1 MEEEKQTNRKSTM
14 STPLKEGRP
23 ASPMCPYLWN
33 YFCWSK
39 EEEEDEKKK
48 PVAVL
53 CSNRL
58 CTANG
63 QLNRIAPP
71 RENLTDDEEE
81 EERNLCRFFHRQT
94 HTHLIIVILYQR
106 WLRCYLSDCVSLDR
120 NKKESSSLLSCNW
133 EYKKEKGNRLL
144 LLLYYFPLGCL

>member
-1 MEEEKQTNRKSTM
+1 MMK
-14 STPLKEGRP
+14 
-23 ASPMCPYLWN
+23 
-33 YFCWSK
+33 
-39 EEEEDEKKK
+39 KKK

-106 WLRCYLSDCVSLDR
+106 
-120 NKKESSSLLSCNW
+120 
-133 EYKKEKGNRLL
+133 
-144 LLLYYFPLGCL
+144 